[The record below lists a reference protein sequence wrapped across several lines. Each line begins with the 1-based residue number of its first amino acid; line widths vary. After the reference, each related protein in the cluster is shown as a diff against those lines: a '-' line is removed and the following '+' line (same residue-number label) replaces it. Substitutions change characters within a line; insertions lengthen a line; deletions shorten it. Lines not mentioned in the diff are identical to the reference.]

1 MSFLERYL
9 DTVETLPAELH
20 KNLGAMKELD
30 EQAEEQGAKLEVRCK
45 KFLEAMQ
52 ELSPQKRRD
61 EIKTIQDEFK
71 RTRQLSEKKVALSL
85 QTYETVDKY
94 IQELDTEL
102 NQFEAEHSVGGD
114 ARGRK
119 RGRGDS
125 ESGGRR
131 KMRGNSISDETDRI
145 DDMPVDP
152 NEPTYCLCQQV
163 SYGEMIACDNPDCST
178 EWFHFA
184 CVNLKEKPTRKW
196 YCPMC
201 ISLSKGS

>member
-9 DTVETLPAELH
+9 DTVETLPSELH
-20 KNLGAMKELD
+20 KNLGAMKALD
-30 EQAEEQGAKLEVRCK
+30 EQAEERASKLEIRCK

-52 ELSPQKRRD
+52 ELPPAKRRE
-61 EIKTIQDEFK
+61 EIQAIQDDFK
-71 RTRQLSEKKVALSL
+71 HTRQLSEKKVALSL
-85 QTYETVDKY
+85 VTYETVDKY

-102 NQFEAEHSVGGD
+102 NQFEAEHAVAGD

-125 ESGGRR
+125 DTGGRR
-131 KMRGNSISDETDRI
+131 KGGTSLSDEPERI
-145 DDMPVDP
+145 EDMPVDP

-163 SYGEMIACDNPDCST
+163 SYGEMIACDNADCST

-201 ISLSKGS
+201 TSLSRTS